1 MIVIDA
7 SAAVRTV
14 IDPETPFRAML
25 NAVELVIAPELI
37 VAEIVSA
44 FRKYVRARM
53 LTRSQAD
60 KSIKQALALIDQ
72 LQPLRE
78 LVPDVLALGARTDS
92 SAYDLFYLALAQR
105 TGATLL
111 TADVAL
117 GRLAQAL
124 GIGVATER
132 EHAP

>member
-1 MIVIDA
+1 
-7 SAAVRTV
+7 
-14 IDPETPFRAML
+14 ML

-44 FRKYVRARM
+44 FRKYVRAKM
-53 LTRSQAD
+53 MTRSQAD

-78 LVPDVLALGARTDS
+78 LVPEVFTLGARTDS

-117 GRLAQAL
+117 GRLAQTL

-132 EHAP
+132 EPAP